1 MPCSFAHIILESLE
15 TRSVQNLLLRM
26 MTRIDV
32 QAQRRAKGLFI
43 NHPELKKK
51 ILCKSEKMN
60 LSSKISCM
68 VPFLFLY

>member
-43 NHPELKKK
+43 HHPELKKN
-51 ILCKSEKMN
+51 S
-60 LSSKISCM
+60 
-68 VPFLFLY
+68 V